1 MDCEMKVVEQEV
13 EDKEF
18 KKLFQI
24 PIEWYKENSFLRSIR
39 YQYGRWGSL
48 TEKQIEAFKKTVKEK
63 KEKGKE
69 KKEIKKK

>member
-69 KKEIKKK
+69 KKKIKKK

>member
-1 MDCEMKVVEQEV
+1 MKVVEQEV

-69 KKEIKKK
+69 KKKIKKK